1 MRKRIIGVLVMSALV
16 LSMAGCGGNREVS
29 TPDSTVSMQEPPT
42 STNSE
47 STPDTDTVAE
57 SEQTSVVESQAEEP
71 VKDITITEKA
81 ELFNGY
87 MTFEI
92 GRAHV

>member
-1 MRKRIIGVLVMSALV
+1 MVMSALV

-29 TPDSTVSMQEPPT
+29 TPDSTVSMQEPAT
-42 STNSE
+42 SSNSE
-47 STPDTDTVAE
+47 STPDTGTVAE

-71 VKDITITEKA
+71 VKDITITEKP

-87 MTFEI
+87 MTTTVVQTLLYI
-92 GRAHV
+92 TV